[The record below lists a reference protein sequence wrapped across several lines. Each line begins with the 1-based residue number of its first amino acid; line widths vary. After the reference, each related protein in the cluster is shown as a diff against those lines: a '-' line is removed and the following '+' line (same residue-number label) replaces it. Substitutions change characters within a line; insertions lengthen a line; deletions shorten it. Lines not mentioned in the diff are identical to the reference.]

1 MGGSQSVEDGAKK
14 KTDKP
19 SPDGYE
25 EPQIRK
31 RSRQQPKRPEVLTD
45 ADVAAFDPTADK
57 PGPAQERKM
66 RREGARSST
75 RVEGPPKF

>member
-14 KTDKP
+14 KSDD
-19 SPDGYE
+19 DGYAE
-25 EPQIRK
+25 DGYAEPQIRA

-57 PGPAQERKM
+57 YAAGRV
-66 RREGARSST
+66 RSSA
-75 RVEGPPKF
+75 RAGERLKVRRPPWG